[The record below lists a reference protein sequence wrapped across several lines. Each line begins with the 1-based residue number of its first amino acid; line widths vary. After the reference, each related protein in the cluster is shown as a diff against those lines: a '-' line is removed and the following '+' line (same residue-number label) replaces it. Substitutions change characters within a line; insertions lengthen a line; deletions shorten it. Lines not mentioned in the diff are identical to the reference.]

1 MPLSFRSALFG
12 VGFLF
17 IIIGAAVGLMAS
29 AQLEQAGGVVE
40 ALSAGVTSSFF
51 ALFSS
56 VLVGIGLSLLAVG
69 ALLSAS
75 SRSLRAAASFLLSLA
90 GLLVSAAAVND
101 SQKFNFALLLAFL
114 SGAVFSGGML
124 VAALAFAFSD
134 LLGQHLGIK
143 KPQR

>member
-1 MPLSFRSALFG
+1 MSLSFRSALFG

-29 AQLEQAGGVVE
+29 AQIEQADGVVE

-51 ALFSS
+51 ALFAS

-69 ALLSAS
+69 VMLSAS
-75 SRSLRAAASFLLSLA
+75 SRSLRAAGAFLLSLA
-90 GLLVSAAAVND
+90 GLLVSAAAVGG
-101 SQKFNFALLLAFL
+101 QKFNFILLLSFL
-114 SGAVFSGGML
+114 AGLVFSGGML

-134 LLGQHLGIK
+134 LLGKQAGPR